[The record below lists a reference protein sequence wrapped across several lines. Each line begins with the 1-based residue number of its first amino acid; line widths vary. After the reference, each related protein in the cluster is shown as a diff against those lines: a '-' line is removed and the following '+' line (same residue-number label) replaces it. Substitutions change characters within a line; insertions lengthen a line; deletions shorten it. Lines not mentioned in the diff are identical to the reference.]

1 MIVTKVA
8 RAGVSRALTVA
19 AVLSAVFFVSCTTKV
34 VVRFDA
40 LPGDVPRYSNSGFE
54 NHVPEPIEPAGG
66 FVYLQSGIDG
76 DASVYG
82 PFAVVPGKELEII
95 GLPAGKYEHLA
106 FFYTP
111 VPLAVSGEPEAAS
124 GSRKKGGLKPIR
136 AEGLPVVAAN
146 PAEFWDRTA
155 SPPIA
160 GDLFGDSGAV
170 ALFGKTKIRRL
181 GKRVF
186 GARLIPLS
194 ATVFSPS
201 VGALPPCSDSA
212 GRVQKKFVK
221 IDAGGAKKIYV
232 MLSNYQG
239 RGITYAGTVSLYGGD
254 GSILE
259 TKNFNHHIPEDLP
272 DAVLFNLP
280 ETGASWLYVEY
291 IAAGESSLNLF
302 YYQ

>member
-1 MIVTKVA
+1 MKATKVA

-19 AVLSAVFFVSCTTKV
+19 AALSAVFFVSCTTKV

-40 LPGDVPRYSNSGFE
+40 LPGDVPRYANSGFE

-66 FVYLQSGIDG
+66 FVYLQTGIDG
-76 DASVYG
+76 DVSVFG
-82 PFAVVPGKELEII
+82 PFAVTPGKDLEIT

-111 VPLAVSGEPEAAS
+111 VPLVPSGEPEAANE
-124 GSRKKGGLKPIR
+124 SRKKGGLKPIR
-136 AEGLPVVAAN
+136 VAGLPIEAAN
-146 PAEFWDRTA
+146 PAAFWDLTA
-155 SPPIA
+155 SAPVA

-170 ALFGKTKIRRL
+170 ALFGKTKIRPF

-194 ATVFSPS
+194 ATAFSPT
-201 VGALPPCSDSA
+201 VGALPTCSDSA

-221 IDAGGAKKIYV
+221 LDSGGAKKIYV

-239 RGITYAGTVSLYGGD
+239 RGITYVGTVSLYGGD

-280 ETGASWLYVEY
+280 ENGAAWLYVEY
-291 IAAGESSLNLF
+291 IAAGESSMNLF